1 LINPFSKLGLVYL
14 SFRDSFKL
22 GQAQA
27 GLYSISWSIGF
38 SIGPAIAGWLQSNIN
53 LSASFVFGGLCL
65 LVAPSLLL
73 IFFGRGVEGVKQGK

>member
-1 LINPFSKLGLVYL
+1 MLFFAMEQVSDRQRVLL
-14 SFRDSFKL
+14 
-22 GQAQA
+22 A
-27 GLYSISWSIGF
+27 GLYSTSWSIDF

-73 IFFGRGVEGVKQGK
+73 TFFWQEA